1 MKTVTVKDRQTLFDI
16 AIQCLGIVDRVF
28 DVAQL
33 NGLAIT
39 DQLVS
44 GQVLMLPDVN
54 FEQADVVDFFTHPW
68 YPASGDDDNELPFGG
83 IGFMQIGSNFK
94 VS

>member
-1 MKTVTVKDRQTLFDI
+1 MQSVTVRDRQTLFDI

-33 NGLAIT
+33 NGLSIT
-39 DQLVS
+39 EQLVS
-44 GQVLMLPDVN
+44 GQVLLLPDVD
-54 FEQADVVDFFTHPW
+54 FEQLEVVEFFTHPW
-68 YPASGDDDNELPFGG
+68 YPACGDDENDLPFGG
-83 IGFMQIGSNFK
+83 IGFMQIGTNFK